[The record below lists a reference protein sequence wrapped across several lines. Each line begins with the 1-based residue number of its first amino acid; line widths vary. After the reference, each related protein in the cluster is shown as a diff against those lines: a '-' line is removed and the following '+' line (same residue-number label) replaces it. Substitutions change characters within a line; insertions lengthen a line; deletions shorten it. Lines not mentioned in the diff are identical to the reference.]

1 MVKFYAPVLR
11 VLAFAGAVVATNAGI
26 AGADAQTPN
35 TLSVADLIESAQNE
49 RPQDVVGLPGS
60 QLVEILA
67 AATEAD
73 RAALLAA
80 LPTGDVASLLAV
92 MVLSGAEAGL
102 VADVLAS
109 AVSLDPDAA
118 QSLTSVVIVNSS
130 PDALPA
136 LAAAMVAEIQ
146 QAATDG
152 QAADAGA
159 IEALVQATLALDS
172 GGDTVAAIVA
182 LGQDATGDA
191 GNPVAR
197 ALATIADSPS
207 TGAVLRSRIVAQ
219 VAIAGGAV
227 SSAFDQQRA
236 VSDVGDVV
244 PGPQTDLAG
253 AGPDDAP
260 VVPPAIGGGDATS
273 SQTSGSQSGQRAP
286 GIQTASSPSGGSGLS
301 SGGGGASGGGT
312 STGTPSGPVSPN

>member
-11 VLAFAGAVVATNAGI
+11 VMAFAGAVAVANAAI
-26 AGADAQTPN
+26 SSADAQTQA

-60 QLVEILA
+60 ELVTILA

-73 RAALLAA
+73 RAVLLAA
-80 LPTGDVASLLAV
+80 LPVGDVASLLAV
-92 MVLSGAEAGL
+92 MVQSGADSGL

-130 PDALPA
+130 SDTLPA

-146 QAATDG
+146 QATTDG
-152 QAADAGA
+152 QDSDAGS

-182 LGQDATGDA
+182 LGQGATGDA
-191 GNPVAR
+191 GNPVAQ
-197 ALATIADSPS
+197 ALARIADSPS
-207 TGAVLRSRIVAQ
+207 TGALLRSRIVSQ
-219 VAIAGGAV
+219 VAIAGGPVA
-227 SSAFDQQRA
+227 SAFDQQRA
-236 VSDVGDVV
+236 EPAVGDVV

-253 AGPDDAP
+253 AGLDDAP
-260 VVPPAIGGGDATS
+260 VTPPAIGGPGATP
-273 SQTSGSQSGQRAP
+273 SQAAGSQSGQRAP
-286 GIQTASSPSGGSGLS
+286 GIQTASSPAGGSGLS